1 MIMKELSVD
10 NADVINPIDVD
21 IDDEGVL
28 ADGMIPDSRIVKLID
43 ELEFA
48 SDDFDNDGD
57 LVILCSHHGGTVL
70 INQGDKRF
78 N

>member
-10 NADVINPIDVD
+10 NADFINPLDVD

-48 SDDFDNDGD
+48 SDDFDNGGD
-57 LVILCSHHGGTVL
+57 FENTLEFLGL
-70 INQGDKRF
+70 R
-78 N
+78 

>member
-57 LVILCSHHGGTVL
+57 FENTLEFLGL
-70 INQGDKRF
+70 R
-78 N
+78 

>member
-1 MIMKELSVD
+1 MKELSVN

-57 LVILCSHHGGTVL
+57 FENTLEFLGL
-70 INQGDKRF
+70 R
-78 N
+78 

>member
-1 MIMKELSVD
+1 YSSKVARRFTMIMKELSVD

-57 LVILCSHHGGTVL
+57 FENTLEFLGL
-70 INQGDKRF
+70 R
-78 N
+78 

>member
-1 MIMKELSVD
+1 MIMKELSVG

-28 ADGMIPDSRIVKLID
+28 ADGMIPDSRIVTLID

-57 LVILCSHHGGTVL
+57 FENTLEFLGL
-70 INQGDKRF
+70 R
-78 N
+78 

>member
-1 MIMKELSVD
+1 MKELSVG

-57 LVILCSHHGGTVL
+57 FENTLEFLGL
-70 INQGDKRF
+70 R
-78 N
+78 

>member
-48 SDDFDNDGD
+48 SDDFDNNGD
-57 LVILCSHHGGTVL
+57 FENTLEFLGL
-70 INQGDKRF
+70 R
-78 N
+78 

>member
-28 ADGMIPDSRIVKLID
+28 ADRMIPDSRIVKLID

-57 LVILCSHHGGTVL
+57 FENTLEFLGL
-70 INQGDKRF
+70 R
-78 N
+78 